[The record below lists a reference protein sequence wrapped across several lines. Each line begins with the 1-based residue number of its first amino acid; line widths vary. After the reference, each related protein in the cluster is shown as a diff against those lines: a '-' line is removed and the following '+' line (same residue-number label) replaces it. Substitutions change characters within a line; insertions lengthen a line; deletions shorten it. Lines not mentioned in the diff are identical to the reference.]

1 MPSVTG
7 ASSIALQLEDV
18 NDVIPLLVESAH
30 SLDAR
35 IKDNGRSNRVSTKSF
50 RVRIQTALTGA
61 VAKINLD
68 GGSLPV
74 GGGSQW
80 DQFVV
85 TPLAYCVPIQYTRLA
100 DLVGEPKDVATVN
113 PVSKTIADAAIYIQR
128 TRDVFLNTGGNGILA
143 SVASVA
149 APTVTL
155 TSTPFGARNLHLGQ
169 VVQFY
174 QPGAAGV
181 KRTTN
186 SSLITAISNGL
197 GGTQSITVVDAVT
210 GGAQTLTSVAAGDVV
225 VVDGVAVNPDPFI
238 NGIPVFHS
246 TSTSGTLMGIN
257 RTNGYVVANG
267 VDIAGASI
275 TLPTLR
281 LAQNQIVQALGP
293 DGLKG
298 QCWHT
303 HPSQVQAYEELGFQL
318 QYVPLDGGKAS
329 KFDGLFQKM
338 TIDGRE
344 IISNIHAD
352 QTRWD
357 LVNIKSWG
365 KVKWGNPPFWFKNR
379 GGQTVFQG
387 YDTSGNPQTIEKS
400 FLVDAIQYYVD
411 NPKALGSVTTCKV
424 PAGN

>member
-1 MPSVTG
+1 MPQLT
-7 ASSIALQLEDV
+7 ASSAIALQLEDV
-18 NDVIPLLVESAH
+18 NDVIPLLVEAAN
-30 SLDAR
+30 SLDCR

-68 GGSLPV
+68 GGSLPS
-74 GGGSQW
+74 GGSSQW
-80 DQFVV
+80 DQFTV
-85 TPLAYCVPIQYTRLA
+85 TPLAYAVPIQYTRLA

-128 TRDVFLNTGGNGILA
+128 MRDIFLNTNGDGKLATVDATYAGGGANPLVLA
-143 SVASVA
+143 S
-149 APTVTL
+149 
-155 TSTPFGARNLHLGQ
+155 
-169 VVQFY
+169 
-174 QPGAAGV
+174 
-181 KRTTN
+181 N
-186 SSLITAISNGL
+186 SSNGFGSRLLAQGQKVQVFTSNFATSRGSCTITSIQNTL
-197 GGTQSITVVDAVT
+197 GGTQSVTVDVVPT
-210 GGAQTLTSVAAGDVV
+210 GTVAGDII
-225 VVDGVAVNPDPFI
+225 VVDGLATGNDPFI

-246 TSTSGTLMGIN
+246 TSTSGTLMGIS

-267 VDIAGASI
+267 VNAASSSI
-275 TLPTLR
+275 TLPLLR

-298 QCWHT
+298 QIWHT
-303 HPSQVQAYEELGFQL
+303 HPSQLQAYEELGFQL
-318 QYVPLDGGKAS
+318 QYVPLSEGKA
-329 KFDGLFQKM
+329 KNFDGLFQKM

-357 LVNIKSWG
+357 LVNVKSWG

-379 GGQTVFQG
+379 GGQSVFQQ
-387 YDTSGNPQTIEKS
+387 YDTTTGNPQAVEKS
-400 FLVDAIQYYVD
+400 YLVDAIQFYVD
-411 NPKALGSVTTCKV
+411 NPKALSSVTSCKV

>member
-18 NDVIPLLVESAH
+18 NDVIPLLVEASH
-30 SLDAR
+30 SLDCR

-61 VAKINLD
+61 VAKITLD

-80 DQFVV
+80 DQFTV
-85 TPLAYCVPIQYTRLA
+85 TPLAYAVPIQYTRLA

-128 TRDVFLNTGGNGILA
+128 TRDVFLNTGGNGVLA
-143 SVASVA
+143 TVA
-149 APTVTL
+149 A
-155 TSTPFGARNLHLGQ
+155 TPFGARNLHLGQ

-174 QPGAAGV
+174 APGVSGA

-186 SSLITAISNGL
+186 SSLITGISNSL
-197 GGTQSITVVDAVT
+197 GGTQSITVVDAST
-210 GGAQTLTSVAAGDVV
+210 GGAQTLTSVVAGDLV
-225 VVDGVAVNPDPFI
+225 VVDGVAANPDPFI

-246 TSTSGTLMGIN
+246 TSTTGTLMGISRAN
-257 RTNGYVVANG
+257 SYVVANG
-267 VDIAGASI
+267 VDIAGAAI
-275 TLPTLR
+275 TLPSLR

-298 QCWHT
+298 QVWHT

-318 QYVPLDGGKAS
+318 QYVPLENGKA
-329 KFDGLFQKM
+329 KNFDGLFQKM
-338 TIDGRE
+338 SIDGRE
-344 IISNIHAD
+344 IIANVHAD

-357 LVNIKSWG
+357 LVNIKCWG

-387 YDTSGNPQTIEKS
+387 YDTSGNPQALEKS
-400 FLVDAIQYYVD
+400 YLVDAIQYYVD
-411 NPKALGSVTTCKV
+411 NPKSLGSVTTCKV

>member
-1 MPSVTG
+1 MPQVSG
-7 ASSIALQLEDV
+7 ASSVALQLEDV
-18 NDVIPLLVESAH
+18 NDVIPLLVEAAH
-30 SLDAR
+30 SLDCR

-68 GGSLPV
+68 GGSLPN

-80 DQFVV
+80 DQFTV
-85 TPLAYCVPIQYTRLA
+85 TPLAYAVPIQYTRLA

-128 TRDVFLNTGGNGILA
+128 TRDVFLNTAGDGKLATVDASYVTNANPIIL
-143 SVASVA
+143 S
-149 APTVTL
+149 
-155 TSTPFGARNLHLGQ
+155 STPFGARNLHLGQ
-169 VVQFY
+169 KIQVFNAALTVNRGSATVTNVANIL
-174 QPGAAGV
+174 GA
-181 KRTTN
+181 
-186 SSLITAISNGL
+186 S
-197 GGTQSITVVDAVT
+197 QSITVDAVPAGT
-210 GGAQTLTSVAAGDVV
+210 TSTDAIM
-225 VVDGVAVNPDPFI
+225 VDGMTANIGDPFI

-246 TSTSGTLMGIN
+246 TATTGTLMGISRAN
-257 RTNGYVVANG
+257 SYVVANG
-267 VDIAGASI
+267 VNIAGSAI
-275 TLPTLR
+275 TLPSLR

-298 QCWHT
+298 QVWHT

-318 QYVPLDGGKAS
+318 QYVPLDGGKA
-329 KFDGLFQKM
+329 KNFDGLFQKM

-344 IISNIHAD
+344 IISNIHGD

-387 YDTSGNPQTIEKS
+387 YDTTTGNPQTIEKS
-400 FLVDAIQYYVD
+400 YLVDAIQYYVD
-411 NPKALGSVTTCKV
+411 NPKALGSVTSCKV